1 MDNNSIN
8 ASYSRTAVTLHWL
21 GAILILVLL
30 VTGFRSDMTL
40 DPESKATFLRIHLPV
55 AVAVLVL
62 TVWRLVR
69 WWRFDQKP
77 APLGNAPAW
86 QEAVA
91 VWTHRLLYVLL
102 LVMLG
107 SGIALAVMSGAPG
120 AVFGNAPM
128 PDFFEFAPRAVHGIA
143 ARLLVALIAL
153 HAGAALFHHFVKRDT
168 TLKRMWFRKRT
179 GAR

>member
-1 MDNNSIN
+1 MDNNSTN

-21 GAILILVLL
+21 GAILILILL
-30 VTGFRSDMTL
+30 GTGFRSDMTL
-40 DPESKATFLRIHLPV
+40 NPEAKATFLRIHLPV

-62 TVWRLVR
+62 TLWRLGR

-91 VWTHRLLYVLL
+91 IWTHRLLYVLL

-107 SGIALAVMSGAPG
+107 SGIALSVMSGAPD
-120 AVFGNAPM
+120 AIFGTAPM
-128 PDFFEFAPRAVHGIA
+128 PDFLEYAPRAVHGFA
-143 ARLLVALIAL
+143 ATLLVALIAL
-153 HAGAALFHHFVKRDT
+153 HAGAALFHHFVKRDA
-168 TLKRMWFRKRT
+168 TLRRMWFGKR
-179 GAR
+179 ASVP